1 MRLILPLILMLLPFA
16 ARAECVVMLHGL
28 ARSPYSFT
36 IMSQVLE
43 LEGYRV
49 VVPSYPSTEERVQL
63 LAQELLP
70 LAVGRCGPRKVH
82 FVTHSM
88 GGIVLRAWLLDNR
101 PPRLGRVVMLAP
113 PNQGSE
119 VVDELGGLEVFDWLH
134 GPAGGQLG
142 TGPKDLPRLLPPVD
156 FELGVIAGERSLN
169 PLFSAILPGDDDGKV
184 SVESTK
190 VAGMKDHI
198 VLPVTHTFLMQSPM
212 VIAQVVLFLRDGGF
226 DPEIDW
232 TRLFT
237 AQELACLI
245 GICPED

>member
-1 MRLILPLILMLLPFA
+1 
-16 ARAECVVMLHGL
+16 MLHGL

-49 VVPSYPSTEERVQL
+49 IVPSYPSTKERVQL

-70 LAVGRCGPRKVH
+70 LAVARCGPRKVH

-88 GGIVLRAWLLDNR
+88 GGIMLRAWLSDNR

-113 PNQGSE
+113 PNKGSE
-119 VVDELGGLEVFDWLH
+119 VVDELGGLEVFDWLN

-142 TGPKDLPRLLPPVD
+142 TGPNDLPRLLPPVD

-169 PLFSAILPGDDDGKV
+169 PVFSAMLPGDDDGKV

-190 VAGMKDHI
+190 VAGMDAHI

-212 VIAQVVLFLRDGGF
+212 VIAQVILFLREGRF
-226 DPEIDW
+226 DPEMDW
-232 TRLFT
+232 TKMFT

-245 GICPED
+245 GICAED